1 MNGTMNKQPLL
12 SICIPTWNRVKL
24 LSVSLESFLGHFS
37 DLADSSELELIVSD
51 NCSEDDT
58 PDVVNSYIGKGLP
71 ISYYRHEINKGA
83 AANFLHCMNIAKGKY
98 ILLLGDDDIL
108 KSGSIKF
115 ILDQLRGKDY
125 GLVHIHVFDDMNMK
139 TKVYNNAEAFLFKL
153 FYWFIFMS
161 GSIFRKD
168 IVDEI
173 EPQKYVNTHL
183 LQVPYYIT
191 SAVSKKEN
199 LIISDNIMD
208 GGLDSSNN
216 GGYNFYEVFV
226 QHYLNIWNEFVEKG
240 KIHKYTYEFIKK
252 NIYVN
257 FIIFYNYK
265 LLLRKTNVMSEN
277 KAYLK
282 TRKGFKV
289 ANARAILKKYYG
301 NEVYYK
307 LSWKKYIKYY
317 CYDIKMK
324 IISYTNFLIKK

>member
-12 SICIPTWNRVKL
+12 SICIPTWNRVKF
-24 LSVSLESFLGHFS
+24 LSISLESFLGHFS

-51 NCSEDDT
+51 NCSEDET
-58 PDVVNSYIGKGLP
+58 PEVVNSYIGKGLP
-71 ISYYRHEINKGA
+71 ISYYRHEKNKGA
-83 AANFLHCMNIAKGKY
+83 AANFLYCMNIAKGKY

-108 KSGSIKF
+108 KSRSIKF

-139 TKVYNNAEAFLFKL
+139 TKVYDNAEEFLCKVSF
-153 FYWFIFMS
+153 WITFMS

-173 EPQKYVNTHL
+173 EPQKYINTHL

-199 LIISDNIMD
+199 LIISENIMD
-208 GGLDSSNN
+208 AGLDSSNN

-240 KIHKYTYEFIKK
+240 KISKFTYEHIKK
-252 NIYVN
+252 DIYVN
-257 FIIFYNYK
+257 FIVDFNYK
-265 LLLRKTNVMSEN
+265 LLLRKKNVMSEN
-277 KAYLK
+277 KTYQK
-282 TRKGFKV
+282 NRKGFKV
-289 ANARAILKKYYG
+289 ANAKDILKKYYG

-307 LSWKKYIKYY
+307 FSWKKYIKLYLCELKEQLKLY
-317 CYDIKMK
+317 IK
-324 IISYTNFLIKK
+324 N